1 MKPITQIFWF
11 RVIMGITVGIVS
23 GIFGFVSDSSANG
36 ILLAAAVYIPTYYY
50 ARYLLPELVGTKQY
64 YKLLTTGLW
73 NYIMIFLFT
82 WILYNTFSVS
92 I

>member
-11 RVIMGITVGIVS
+11 RVIMGVTVGIVS
-23 GIFGFVSDSSANG
+23 GIFVFVSDSSANG
-36 ILLAAAVYIPTYYY
+36 ILLAAVVYIPTYYY
-50 ARYLLPELVGTKQY
+50 ARYLLPDLVGTKQY

-73 NYIMIFLFT
+73 NYIMLFLFT

>member
-11 RVIMGITVGIVS
+11 RVIMGVTVGIVS

-36 ILLAAAVYIPTYYY
+36 ILLAAVVYIPTYYY
-50 ARYLLPELVGTKQY
+50 ARYLLPDLVGTKQY